1 MGHFASSR
9 LFVLSLL
16 ALGACGAAPTGPDAP
31 DASSYPLTLGA
42 NDTSGTFVPFS
53 DGQHVDL
60 VEGAQGGFHVWMRYR
75 ASGAVGTRAEL
86 QRVAHRIGDGALIL
100 RSTSQSTIVDESDL
114 MPMFMCPSPV
124 GISVIDE
131 PMRFELRFVDDDGR
145 PLSTGITTLVP
156 HCPEANRE
164 FCLRICTG

>member
-1 MGHFASSR
+1 MGRFAPSAF
-9 LFVLSLL
+9 LVLSLL
-16 ALGACGAAPTGPDAP
+16 VLGACGAAPVGPDTP
-31 DASSYPLTLGA
+31 DALTYPLTLGA
-42 NDTSGTFVPFS
+42 NDTTGTFQPFRE
-53 DGQHVDL
+53 GQDVEL

-75 ASGAVGTRAEL
+75 ASGVVGMRAEL
-86 QRVAHRIGDGALIL
+86 QRVAHRVDDGALIL

-131 PMRFELRFVDDDGR
+131 PMRFELRFVDEDGQL
-145 PLSTGITTLVP
+145 LSAGTTTLVP